1 MNELLL
7 QEKYLVNFFC
17 ERTDGLRYREV
28 KANTVSSDRLMI
40 EEDLKSF
47 LRDTDDN
54 KEVWK
59 KLLRKFGGEED
70 RLMAAFMDFLQD
82 RMQDATNMAIFLNSN
97 QSVTFEGEQVFLF
110 YKSGS
115 QVHGDKLFDQNI
127 FSVVQE
133 MPYQF
138 RWEGK
143 KYFAFRPDVTF
154 FLNGLY
160 FGYSELKSNYTNQSA
175 WKNGIR
181 KVHNNYESAV
191 EAYLKIA
198 ESNDKDKSI
207 QKQFLKI
214 FHKAIHIS
222 TTDIQDTFVIRN
234 IATCFDAIQKPSPKK
249 GETYDDVLKKN
260 FKPYPLHLDTQLNGT
275 RTQKF
280 EEVCRALFDKK
291 MIEKEILYYNFIER
305 ELEKDDKGK
314 KQYRER
320 NGRLISPRPKQKFG
334 TDKIIAQIDEFLD
347 HESDPDYFIK
357 KLEKVL
363 KAMGVGEA
371 KRKELIEK
379 RRLYR
384 NNKNVYS
391 LLLQY
396 AAGFGKS
403 NIIGWT
409 ALQLKDLQRNGGF
422 VYDKILLVVD
432 RLQLRDQ
439 LDSKMYNMNI
449 NNKMYIEAT
458 DKATFKKAL
467 EGQVRIIV
475 VNLQKFGSAKTFVE
489 PDILEKLADMRVVF
503 LIDEIHRSHAGTQN
517 EEMMSLFDE
526 IQSGFDESEA
536 YKKGH
541 RKKNLIIG
549 LTATPTDINLQRFG
563 EYNKYHDSDLKIWIP
578 FDAYTMN
585 QAINDG
591 YILNPLTGMV
601 PVAAKMYYEVPE
613 DPAAGTHGDERDYT
627 IRKKKI
633 YENEERIEAIAKFL
647 VERLVSAVYPNIR
660 GYAKAMLQ
668 SIPFRQPKYIV
679 SISSN
684 CTPPLRRKRAVSRM
698 PPFSSSFP
706 KARSTAAP
714 NT

>member
-7 QEKYLVNFFC
+7 QEKYLVNFLC

-214 FHKAIHIS
+214 NLNIS
-222 TTDIQDTFVIRN
+222 
-234 IATCFDAIQKPSPKK
+234 
-249 GETYDDVLKKN
+249 
-260 FKPYPLHLDTQLNGT
+260 
-275 RTQKF
+275 
-280 EEVCRALFDKK
+280 
-291 MIEKEILYYNFIER
+291 IEC
-305 ELEKDDKGK
+305 
-314 KQYRER
+314 
-320 NGRLISPRPKQKFG
+320 
-334 TDKIIAQIDEFLD
+334 
-347 HESDPDYFIK
+347 
-357 KLEKVL
+357 
-363 KAMGVGEA
+363 
-371 KRKELIEK
+371 
-379 RRLYR
+379 
-384 NNKNVYS
+384 
-391 LLLQY
+391 
-396 AAGFGKS
+396 
-403 NIIGWT
+403 
-409 ALQLKDLQRNGGF
+409 
-422 VYDKILLVVD
+422 
-432 RLQLRDQ
+432 
-439 LDSKMYNMNI
+439 
-449 NNKMYIEAT
+449 
-458 DKATFKKAL
+458 
-467 EGQVRIIV
+467 
-475 VNLQKFGSAKTFVE
+475 
-489 PDILEKLADMRVVF
+489 
-503 LIDEIHRSHAGTQN
+503 
-517 EEMMSLFDE
+517 
-526 IQSGFDESEA
+526 
-536 YKKGH
+536 
-541 RKKNLIIG
+541 
-549 LTATPTDINLQRFG
+549 
-563 EYNKYHDSDLKIWIP
+563 
-578 FDAYTMN
+578 
-585 QAINDG
+585 
-591 YILNPLTGMV
+591 
-601 PVAAKMYYEVPE
+601 
-613 DPAAGTHGDERDYT
+613 
-627 IRKKKI
+627 
-633 YENEERIEAIAKFL
+633 
-647 VERLVSAVYPNIR
+647 
-660 GYAKAMLQ
+660 
-668 SIPFRQPKYIV
+668 
-679 SISSN
+679 SISY
-684 CTPPLRRKRAVSRM
+684 
-698 PPFSSSFP
+698 
-706 KARSTAAP
+706 
-714 NT
+714 